1 MLPAFPKI
9 EAARARTN
17 REIIEHLAAQLSPI
31 LRKIDRHIQF
41 EGYRGTTILRYDDTV
56 GHSALNPVSA
66 EILVERVPL
75 LDFTEADLLKKLA
88 NIAEQMAQGMSA
100 NFYAEMERGTAEV
113 GNVVDARGQ
122 PLSEELILRA
132 IEKMEHS
139 FEPDGTWNPPTLLV
153 PPGVLNQL
161 MKNAS
166 AHGSESS
173 GFDRSLKRILE
184 RKRDDFRRRE
194 TDRILAG

>member
-17 REIIEHLAAQLSPI
+17 RQIIEHLAAQLSPI
-31 LRKIDRHIQF
+31 LRKIDRHTQF

-88 NIAEQMAQGMSA
+88 HIAEQMAQGMSA

-113 GNVVDARGQ
+113 GNVVDALGAAV
-122 PLSEELILRA
+122 E
-132 IEKMEHS
+132 
-139 FEPDGTWNPPTLLV
+139 
-153 PPGVLNQL
+153 
-161 MKNAS
+161 
-166 AHGSESS
+166 
-173 GFDRSLKRILE
+173 
-184 RKRDDFRRRE
+184 
-194 TDRILAG
+194 